1 VTHPLDDPVRASL
14 TGAHAHLAQ
23 RQGDILAYPADVSA
37 FISIHGNMLEHDWED
52 VATLIRRSGR
62 DTAVFASVV
71 ATPPADWTQLWGG
84 PGIQLVGDEVAAQ
97 PDEDAIRLGPAD
109 VPEMLALVERTQ
121 PGPFSPRT
129 IELGTFLGIR
139 RDGTLA
145 AMAGQRFNPPGWIE
159 ISAVCTDEAYR
170 GQGLAARLVRAVTA
184 DIRERRAQPFLHVAA
199 SNTGALRLYE
209 ALGFRRRRTT
219 EFAAVRLPG

>member
-23 RQGDILAYPADVSA
+23 RQGEILAYPADVSP
-37 FISIHGNMLEHDWED
+37 FISIHSDMSKEDWDD
-52 VATLIRRSGR
+52 VATLVGRSGR
-62 DTAVFASVV
+62 DTAVFAGVV

-84 PGIQLVGDEVAAQ
+84 PGNQLVGDEVAAQ
-97 PDEDAIRLGPAD
+97 PDEDAVRLGPAD
-109 VPEMLALVERTQ
+109 VPEMLALVQATQ
-121 PGPFSPRT
+121 PGPFAPRT

-139 RDGTLA
+139 RDGRLA

-170 GQGLAARLVRAVTA
+170 GQGLAARLIRAVTA
-184 DIRERRAQPFLHVAA
+184 DIRERGAQPFLHVAG

-209 ALGFRRRRTT
+209 ALGFRRRRIT